1 MTALHTETLRDVV
14 EQELAQLFS
23 QYATR
28 AQAYGPEFA
37 HLWTLA
43 ARHVQGGKLIRPVLL
58 LEAYEALRS
67 GREASPVVATSGD
80 GGPSPSPV
88 TPPAAGRAQAV
99 RVAAAV
105 EALHYAFL
113 VHDDLIDGDVM
124 RRGRPNLIGELAGTV
139 LERTRTRRRLH
150 WAETGGILAGDLL
163 LSAAHQQFAR
173 VDLPTA
179 NRTRLLDLLEHTI
192 IETTAGELTDVGLAD
207 GIVAPDLGTIL
218 AMTARKTASYTFE
231 LPLRAAVILAGG
243 SPELE
248 AALSSAGY
256 HLGLAYQLQDDLLS
270 TFGDPA
276 VHGKDP
282 YSDLREGKQTA
293 IVCFA
298 RMTSAWPSIE
308 ADFGD
313 PELSVESAMR
323 IRELLTECGAE
334 QFARGLVEEQ
344 LTAFY
349 GILAG
354 GSGERHVPA
363 EVREVLLNLVARI
376 EGRQS

>member
-1 MTALHTETLRDVV
+1 MTAVRTETLRDVV

-37 HLWTLA
+37 HLWNLA

-67 GREASPVVATSGD
+67 GLEPGPLVATSGD

-88 TPPAAGRAQAV
+88 APPAAGRAQAV

-113 VHDDLIDGDVM
+113 VHDDVIDGDVM

-139 LERTRTRRRLH
+139 LERVRTRRRLH

-163 LSAAHQQFAR
+163 LSASHQQFAR
-173 VDLPTA
+173 VDLPA
-179 NRTRLLDLLEHTI
+179 ASRTRLLDLLEHTI

-323 IRELLTECGAE
+323 IRELLTGCGAE

-354 GSGERHVPA
+354 GTGERHVPA